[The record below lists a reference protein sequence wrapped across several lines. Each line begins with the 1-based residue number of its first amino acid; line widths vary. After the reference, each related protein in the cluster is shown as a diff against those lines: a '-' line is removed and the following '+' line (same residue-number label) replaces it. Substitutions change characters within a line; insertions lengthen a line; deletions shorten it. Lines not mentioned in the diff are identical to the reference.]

1 MGIGVSCVSGICEV
15 ACSMLLCRSI
25 IIRLVELVNA
35 CRCGVWSFVP
45 FTISAEA
52 VDTSSWPP
60 AVGGNSH
67 QPWVMSPAGAPAVGS
82 LARRSKTPA
91 VGGDARAGSHTKR
104 TKSKTRSSHSA
115 RTRSKTPAIGR
126 DDAREAAAAAAL
138 RMAQRISLAPPQVV
152 RKTRNSSANIH

>member
-1 MGIGVSCVSGICEV
+1 
-15 ACSMLLCRSI
+15 MLLCRNI

-82 LARRSKTPA
+82 LATERFAATCSNF
-91 VGGDARAGSHTKR
+91 VGLCSPYMYIV
-104 TKSKTRSSHSA
+104 HSNV
-115 RTRSKTPAIGR
+115 
-126 DDAREAAAAAAL
+126 
-138 RMAQRISLAPPQVV
+138 APFIKC
-152 RKTRNSSANIH
+152 RGT

>member
-1 MGIGVSCVSGICEV
+1 MQHAFVYILAQPPT
-15 ACSMLLCRSI
+15 ACRNI

-82 LARRSKTPA
+82 LATERFAAKCSNIF
-91 VGGDARAGSHTKR
+91 GLFEYIYIHCI
-104 TKSKTRSSHSA
+104 HSY
-115 RTRSKTPAIGR
+115 TFI
-126 DDAREAAAAAAL
+126 
-138 RMAQRISLAPPQVV
+138 
-152 RKTRNSSANIH
+152 

>member
-1 MGIGVSCVSGICEV
+1 
-15 ACSMLLCRSI
+15 MLLCRSI

-82 LARRSKTPA
+82 LATRHWRLHDLPWQF
-91 VGGDARAGSHTKR
+91 GDSLSAATGNDGSHAER
-104 TKSKTRSSHSA
+104 ARVETR
-115 RTRSKTPAIGR
+115 
-126 DDAREAAAAAAL
+126 
-138 RMAQRISLAPPQVV
+138 V
-152 RKTRNSSANIH
+152 RVQKW

>member
-1 MGIGVSCVSGICEV
+1 MHADAAFGR
-15 ACSMLLCRSI
+15 LC
-25 IIRLVELVNA
+25 
-35 CRCGVWSFVP
+35 
-45 FTISAEA
+45 SAEA

-138 RMAQRISLAPPQVV
+138 RMAQRISLALA
-152 RKTRNSSANIH
+152 S

>member
-1 MGIGVSCVSGICEV
+1 MQHAFVYILAQPPT
-15 ACSMLLCRSI
+15 ACRNI

-67 QPWVMSPAGAPAVGS
+67 QPWVMCASGCTS
-82 LARRSKTPA
+82 RWR
-91 VGGDARAGSHTKR
+91 RAGRGLSAQPRETTVRMQSGPTKKR
-104 TKSKTRSSHSA
+104 GFACRNGSGHCSYCCRASSYSSGSRVA
-115 RTRSKTPAIGR
+115 VVAV
-126 DDAREAAAAAAL
+126 AVAAVQL
-138 RMAQRISLAPPQVV
+138 
-152 RKTRNSSANIH
+152 

>member
-1 MGIGVSCVSGICEV
+1 
-15 ACSMLLCRSI
+15 MLLCRNI

-82 LARRSKTPA
+82 LATERFAAKKVNVNNISNLNMEVYSTP
-91 VGGDARAGSHTKR
+91 
-104 TKSKTRSSHSA
+104 
-115 RTRSKTPAIGR
+115 
-126 DDAREAAAAAAL
+126 
-138 RMAQRISLAPPQVV
+138 
-152 RKTRNSSANIH
+152 